1 MNNLKAIFKL
11 IAALLKTGLSTAP
24 TIPPPLILTG
34 GPLRPGMNSRM
45 ITTRIISRKSEA
57 GAPVGPLPSGAESVD
72 EKMERIRIE
81 EIINALLSEA
91 RITIVIPPGTPI
103 TSVGANAGGPVVS
116 QGITTNFTQGYG
128 IIQ

>member
-1 MNNLKAIFKL
+1 MNNLKAIFDL
-11 IAALLKTGLSTAP
+11 ISALLKTGLSSAP
-24 TIPPPLILTG
+24 IIPPPLILTG
-34 GPLRPGMNSRM
+34 GPLRPGMNARM

-81 EIINALLSEA
+81 EIINSLLSEA

-103 TSVGANAGGPVVS
+103 TSIGANAGGPVVS
-116 QGITTNFTQGYG
+116 QGLTTNFTQGYG